1 MINFFS
7 PFIEATSYHMFFQT
21 GESHSLNKTQNAAG
35 TINKSIRDMP
45 FLRQYP
51 YFVSYLAKLFLSDS
65 AYRNRGTV
73 MLDLAN
79 VQSPI
84 ETVKNFPKACYL
96 DAEVYQQEQDTL
108 FYNNWIAIGFEK
120 DLPQAGQ
127 LKSVK
132 FAWCRLPP
140 IRNQA
145 GTINVFSN
153 VCRHNGM
160 TLVNRAQQLLQ
171 TITCPVRG

>member
-21 GESHSLNKTQNAAG
+21 GESHSLNTTQNAAG

-51 YFVSYLAKLFLSDS
+51 YFVSYPAKLFRSDS
-65 AYRNRGTV
+65 AYRYRGTV
-73 MLDLAN
+73 MLDLAY

-84 ETVKNFPKACYL
+84 EAVKNSPKACYW

-108 FYNNWIAIGFEK
+108 FYNN
-120 DLPQAGQ
+120 
-127 LKSVK
+127 
-132 FAWCRLPP
+132 
-140 IRNQA
+140 
-145 GTINVFSN
+145 
-153 VCRHNGM
+153 
-160 TLVNRAQQLLQ
+160 
-171 TITCPVRG
+171 